1 MKLGVVGDIHWSKY
15 SSIVRQRGKKY
26 SLRLEN
32 CIDSVNWAEEVL
44 KDCDKIIYLGDFFDS
59 DILKSEEITA
69 LSELK
74 WNDKEH
80 IFLVGNHELG
90 LHDLSFSSAHLF
102 NIANKVVIDK
112 PVVQVDSYAHV
123 ELCFLPYILDNTGR
137 IEDYIHVMTN
147 KIPKIIFSHNDIA
160 GIQLGK
166 FLTTS
171 GFDIEDIEC
180 NCDLFINGH
189 LHNETCINHKIY
201 NIGNL
206 TGQNF
211 SEDAFRYGHKVF
223 IINTE
228 TLDIQKIENPFAFKF
243 FKFENVED
251 LLKYN
256 FPSNSVVTAKLYAE
270 QLNKVNEFIKDNEN
284 IVAHRFVVSSNNKHS
299 NNLST
304 NSIQLSVDHLEK
316 FQEFVLDRIGN
327 NDLVNEEI
335 LEVVR

>member
-32 CIDSVNWAEEVL
+32 CIDSVNWAEETL

-69 LSELK
+69 LSELR
-74 WNDKEH
+74 WNNKEH

-137 IEDYIHVMTN
+137 IEDYIHVKTN
-147 KIPKIIFSHNDIA
+147 KLPKIIFSHNDIA

-189 LHNETCINHKIY
+189 LHNETCIDDKIY

-211 SEDAFRYGHKVF
+211 SEDFCRYGHKVF
-223 IINTE
+223 IIDTE
-228 TLDIQKIENPFAFKF
+228 TLDIQKIENPFAFRF
-243 FKFENVED
+243 FKFENIED
-251 LLKYN
+251 LLKYT

-270 QLNKVNEFIKDNEN
+270 QFNKVKDLVEHNNN
-284 IVAHRFVVSSNNKHS
+284 IIAHRFVMISNIKESDSSENNP
-299 NNLST
+299 
-304 NSIQLSVDHLEK
+304 IQLSVDHLEK
-316 FQEFVLDRIGN
+316 FQEFILDRLGN
-327 NDLVNEEI
+327 DKLVKEE
-335 LEVVR
+335 LVEVVR

>member
-32 CIDSVNWAEEVL
+32 CIDSINWAEDTL

-59 DILKSEEITA
+59 DILKSEELTA

-123 ELCFLPYILDNTGR
+123 ELCFLPYMLDNTGR
-137 IEDYIHVMTN
+137 IEDYIYGRTN
-147 KIPKIIFSHNDIA
+147 KLPRIIFSHNDIA

-171 GFDIEDIEC
+171 GFDIENIDDS
-180 NCDLFINGH
+180 CDLFINGH
-189 LHNETCINHKIY
+189 LHNETCIDDKIY

-211 SEDAFRYGHKVF
+211 SEDFCRYGHKVF
-223 IINTE
+223 IIDTE
-228 TLDIQKIENPFAFKF
+228 TLDIQKIENPFALRF
-243 FKFENVED
+243 FKFENIED

-256 FPSNSVVTAKLYAE
+256 FPPNSVVTAKLYAE
-270 QLNKVNEFIKDNEN
+270 QLNMVNEFVEHNDN
-284 IVAHRFVVSSNNKHS
+284 ILTHRFVIISNTKKSISSEN
-299 NNLST
+299 T
-304 NSIQLSVDHLEK
+304 SIQLSVDHLEK
-316 FQEFVLDRIGN
+316 FQEFILNRLGN
-327 NDLVNEEI
+327 DELVKEE
-335 LEVVR
+335 LMEVVR